1 MTSVTVRSAAVRNM
15 IRKVMIFFIEVI
27 FCNYVTNLTKKSI
40 KSIENYALQMMVL
53 ILFILV
59 ISMSIITPK
68 KEQLASPNMYL

>member
-1 MTSVTVRSAAVRNM
+1 M
-15 IRKVMIFFIEVI
+15 KVKIFFIEVI

>member
-1 MTSVTVRSAAVRNM
+1 M
-15 IRKVMIFFIEVI
+15 FFIEVI

-40 KSIENYALQMMVL
+40 KSIENYALQMMVH

>member
-1 MTSVTVRSAAVRNM
+1 M
-15 IRKVMIFFIEVI
+15 KVKIFFIEVI

-68 KEQLASPNMYL
+68 KEQLASPSMYL